1 MDVFP
6 NRPHAGS
13 LHGKCVC
20 MGGAPPCG
28 QTGNF
33 FPVMSILK
41 VQLISTDV
49 LQEDCN
55 KGKKSPS
62 EKNTLT

>member
-28 QTGNF
+28 KTGNF
-33 FPVMSILK
+33 FSVRSILK
-41 VQLISTDV
+41 VQLTDV
-49 LQEDCN
+49 FQEHCN
-55 KGKKSPS
+55 KGKKNPS
-62 EKNTLT
+62 ERKTLT